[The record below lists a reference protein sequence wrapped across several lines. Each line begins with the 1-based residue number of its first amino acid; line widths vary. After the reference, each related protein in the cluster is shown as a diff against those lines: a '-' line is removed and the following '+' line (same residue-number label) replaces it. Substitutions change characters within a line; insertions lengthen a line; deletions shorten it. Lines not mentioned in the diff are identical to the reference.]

1 MLFDVRT
8 YTCRPGTIK
17 KQMALYEEFG
27 LTAQKRNLGE
37 PLFYGMC
44 ETGNPNQYL
53 HIWVYD
59 SAGDR
64 ETKRAAMQADPDWQ
78 TFIAKS
84 AQAGYLEAQDNKL
97 FVNAPFFSSAIKPK

>member
-17 KQMALYEEFG
+17 AQLELYEAEG
-27 LTAQKRNLGE
+27 MTPQKRNLGE

-53 HIWVYD
+53 HIWVYKD
-59 SAGDR
+59 AADR
-64 ETKRAAMQADPDWQ
+64 ASKRAAMQADPEWQ
-78 TFIAKS
+78 AFLARSKD
-84 AQAGYLEAQDNKL
+84 AGYLESQDNKL
-97 FVNAPFFSSAIKPK
+97 FMNAPFFESAVKPK

>member
-17 KQMALYEEFG
+17 AQLELYEAEG
-27 LTAQKRNLGE
+27 MAPQKRALGE

-53 HIWVYD
+53 HIWVYKD
-59 SAGDR
+59 AADR
-64 ETKRAAMQADPDWQ
+64 ATKRAAMQADPQWQ
-78 TFIAKS
+78 AFLARSKD
-84 AQAGYLEAQDNKL
+84 AGNLETQDNTL
-97 FVNAPFFSSAIKPK
+97 FVNAPFFESAVKPG